1 MSKNLKRKQPAPTH
15 RQSYEPDVKQQSR
28 QSDHQEDEMLT
39 PFAKEPKTGPK
50 IPGLNYKLTQKSAFN
65 YKVTMAEKK
74 TISLCSASE
83 MGILASEKGKIY
95 FKLEDTKDSKGVHEC
110 LKQIDAFTDTV
121 IEAVESDLQEGWGIS
136 NSAFRNIS
144 YIKKNGD
151 EAWIAETKNEG
162 QKYRSICLFPHH
174 HYTKYYDYDVA
185 TNATSKS
192 NGGLAA
198 KIGVSANSRWTVA
211 LSLKAV
217 DVTYNPQAKTITFM
231 TWVSPGH
238 IVWFDEGQDTTVDE
252 EKKEAAKKQREE
264 DELAKILLDVQAYA
278 KKVKVDKQT
287 ADRIM
292 ESQTNPVVKMLSK
305 QFGTP
310 SSINGV
316 DVESE

>member
-1 MSKNLKRKQPAPTH
+1 MTSFASGVKPTTH
-15 RQSYEPDVKQQSR
+15 RQFYEPDLKQQSR
-28 QSDHQEDEMLT
+28 QSDPQEDEMLT

-50 IPGLNYKLTQKSAFN
+50 IPGLNYKLAQKNAFN
-65 YKVTMAEKK
+65 YKVTMDEKK

-121 IEAVESDLQEGWGIS
+121 IEVVESDLQEAWGIS

-174 HYTKYYDYDVA
+174 QYTKYYDYDVA

-264 DELAKILLDVQAYA
+264 DELAKILVDVQAYA
-278 KKVKVDKQT
+278 KKTKKTKEPVDEILEETIRLSEAQ
-287 ADRIM
+287 
-292 ESQTNPVVKMLSK
+292 VVNEKRQDL
-305 QFGTP
+305 
-310 SSINGV
+310 
-316 DVESE
+316 D